1 MSASVIWGLIAP
13 ARFFS
18 GKYLYLYLGFPIGA
32 FLPLIPWVMHKR
44 ALRKNPKSTFWKQ
57 VSVPLI
63 LHGSIIAPQTP
74 LNVIIPGFVAAFLSQ
89 YYALRYH
96 TRWADKY
103 LYVLSSGKLCVSY
116 LAGRSERRRRS

>member
-1 MSASVIWGLIAP
+1 MALQGLIAP

-18 GKYLYLYLGFPIGA
+18 GKYLYLYAGFPIGA
-32 FLPLIPWVMHKR
+32 LLPLIPWVLHKR

-57 VSVPLI
+57 VSVPLV

-74 LNVIIPGFVAAFLSQ
+74 LNVIIPGFVASFLSQ

-96 TRWADKY
+96 TKWSDKF
-103 LYVLSSGKLCVSY
+103 LYVIASGKSFDCCCGLVPSGGCR
-116 LAGRSERRRRS
+116 G